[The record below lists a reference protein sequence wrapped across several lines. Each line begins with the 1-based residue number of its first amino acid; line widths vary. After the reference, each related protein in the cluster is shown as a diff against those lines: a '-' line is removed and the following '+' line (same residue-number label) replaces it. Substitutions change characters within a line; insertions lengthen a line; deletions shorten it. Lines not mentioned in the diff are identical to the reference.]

1 MPISKLI
8 SNPLDS
14 DTATIYNLSV
24 VCLTTELVNLMAI
37 EIGIGFVWYKL
48 LIPVMY
54 HNNFESC
61 LNRDLIVN
69 LLKISI

>member
-14 DTATIYNLSV
+14 DTANIYNLSV